1 MREKQQHLSILNS
14 PAALGVLTSPIR
26 LEIVGVLQT
35 QGPCAIREMAA
46 YMDRPA
52 DGLYHHVRKLER
64 AGVVHVAE
72 NRRVGKRDEAIFALA
87 APRIGGA
94 LDPTSPASRAMV
106 IRTGQAVLRMGGR
119 DFVAAMEVTP
129 GECGSVRPRVSRQ
142 KAWLSDE
149 AYEQVKYLL
158 ARVEAVLI
166 KQNKLRQGNLVALT
180 TILTPIVNNRKR

>member
-1 MREKQQHLSILNS
+1 MKAKMQELSVLKS
-14 PAALGVLTSPIR
+14 PVGLGVLTSPIR

-35 QGPCAIREMAA
+35 QGSCAIRELAA
-46 YMDRPA
+46 HMSRPA

-106 IRTGQAVLRMGGR
+106 IRSGQAVLRMAGR
-119 DFVAAMEVTP
+119 DFVAALESKPTAR
-129 GECGSVRPRVSRQ
+129 GSIRPRLSRQ
-142 KAWLSDE
+142 KAWLSEE
-149 AYEQVKYLL
+149 AYNQVKSLL
-158 ARVEAVLI
+158 SRVEALLI

-180 TILTPIVNNRKR
+180 TVLTPLVNKSKR